1 MDHPDLPADPAITGP
16 TGRGPTGPTDR
27 GPTGR
32 GRSDAGPT
40 DGLPGHAG
48 GPRGGSHASPLAQL
62 ETELAAVAERE
73 VVVRA
78 WVDRPSAGALRR
90 SVADA
95 PPGPLQGWT
104 IGVKDVIDA
113 AGLRA
118 ERGAALYQGR
128 TAEADAAAVALARQ
142 AGAVVAGKTATAE
155 LALVTPTVTT
165 NPHDATRTPGGSS
178 SGSAAA
184 VAAGMV
190 RLALG
195 TQTAGS
201 VIRPA
206 SFCGV
211 VGFKPTFGWVPVSGV
226 HPVSS
231 SLDTMGCF
239 ARSVADVAALHTAL
253 TGQVTY
259 DGSDRGAAGAA
270 AGPLR
275 VGVYRSHQWP
285 AAGPDTVT
293 VLERAVA
300 ALRAAGAVVE
310 PVEPVAGLA
319 DAAVVAT
326 TIMLAEVW
334 RSLAWERSQPE
345 HVLSAGLRRLLARA
359 ERVTADEYASAQRAT
374 IAMRAAFD
382 TAVAGFDAWL
392 TPAVPGEAPGMETT
406 GDPAFCRVWT
416 LLGGPA
422 LTVPAG
428 TGSMGLPVGV
438 QLVGARWDDA
448 RVLAVGAVLE
458 AAMGQAAEAGVTGG
472 RAAGDA
478 GAGRG

>member
-1 MDHPDLPADPAITGP
+1 M
-16 TGRGPTGPTDR
+16 
-27 GPTGR
+27 
-32 GRSDAGPT
+32 
-40 DGLPGHAG
+40 
-48 GPRGGSHASPLAQL
+48 
-62 ETELAAVAERE
+62 AERE

>member
-1 MDHPDLPADPAITGP
+1 MDHPDLPADPAI
-16 TGRGPTGPTDR
+16 TGPTDR